1 MKKLISKAVFIIII
15 AIVVIFFLAKNYN
28 SQYVEETEN
37 LIRKQFS
44 TSTFQFKDSFFTNT
58 GYKKGHGIVCGKVNR
73 RIYSDDYNEAYNNY
87 YALIIT
93 SGDNVLL
100 LKDVQFDVFP
110 EMIASLCER

>member
-1 MKKLISKAVFIIII
+1 MQKLISKAVFIIII
-15 AIVVIFFLAKNYN
+15 AIILIFFLAKNYSN
-28 SQYVEETEN
+28 KYTEETEN
-37 LIRKQFS
+37 LIRKQFN

-73 RIYSDDYNEAYNNY
+73 RTYSDDHNEAYNNY

-93 SGDNVLL
+93 SGDDVIL

-110 EMIASLCER
+110 EKIASLCER